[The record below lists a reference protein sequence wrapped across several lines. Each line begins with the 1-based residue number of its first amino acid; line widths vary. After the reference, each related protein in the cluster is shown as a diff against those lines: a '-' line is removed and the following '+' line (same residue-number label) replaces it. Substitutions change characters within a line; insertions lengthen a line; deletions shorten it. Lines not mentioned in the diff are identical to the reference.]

1 MVQALASRPGSKA
14 SDDNL
19 GDDDPDLLS
28 FGATE
33 CEIVCRISSRLQKC
47 WPDSRKLDCPF
58 WDSRWSS
65 FHDPL
70 CRPCLP
76 GSWP

>member
-1 MVQALASRPGSKA
+1 MYHPAHCGQGGLIIGGGPMVQALASRPGSKA

-33 CEIVCRISSRLQKC
+33 CEIICRISSRLQKC
-47 WPDSRKLDCPF
+47 
-58 WDSRWSS
+58 
-65 FHDPL
+65 
-70 CRPCLP
+70 
-76 GSWP
+76 